1 MKISARSVRWSVG
14 VLALA
19 ASGFVVVALAS
30 AGTTSAPGSADRASQ
45 VIRFS
50 GNGGKTLS
58 PFRATRPSTMYWT
71 NSGSIFQIFGG
82 GGGASNAS
90 SINSQAHR
98 GTSFVRSGSYRL
110 QVNAIGSWT
119 ITIRTGIERIGNP
132 IRFKGNGG
140 KTLPPFTLSRGK
152 TMYWTNTGPIFQTFP
167 SGLTLNGSVNSQAHR
182 GTTHLPAGRYQLFIN
197 AQGTWT
203 ITIR

>member
-1 MKISARSVRWSVG
+1 
-14 VLALA
+14 
-19 ASGFVVVALAS
+19 
-30 AGTTSAPGSADRASQ
+30 
-45 VIRFS
+45 
-50 GNGGKTLS
+50 
-58 PFRATRPSTMYWT
+58 MYWT

-82 GGGASNAS
+82 GASNAG

-98 GTSFVRSGSYRL
+98 GTSFVPSGSYRL
-110 QVNAIGSWT
+110 QVNAIGGWT

-182 GTTHLPAGRYQLFIN
+182 GTTHLPSGRYQLYIN